1 MGIAYRACKD
11 GSAKYPD
18 RITYIIDAD
27 GRIDYAEK
35 VSDIEAHI
43 HAAIAHLNDA

>member
-1 MGIAYRACKD
+1 MGLAYRACADAK
-11 GSAKYPD
+11 AKYPD

-35 VSDIEAHI
+35 VTDIEAHI